1 MVAVVCIMLI
11 LFGIVASSLTGF
23 ARARKVRNSVERVA
37 TVLHVARSKAISDNA
52 IYHIRVEN
60 RGPDNQWI
68 SIYRFPK
75 ASDALRAA
83 TETDVQAIKGT
94 DGVTTDWNPRS
105 TQGNYSN
112 YRVEAQGL
120 EPGVYFETTY
130 YPLLCNPPVGVKGVW
145 DRSKGR
151 PTAQGTLHS
160 DPGTLYYDPHNTK
173 LPYPAIGDQNL
184 VPKVSTATPTAL
196 VLSFMPDGTAS
207 GPALLFIRDE
217 TNLGWV
223 QVWKG
228 GLIRSGDITA
238 PGDFAAS
245 GL

>member
-1 MVAVVCIMLI
+1 MIIVVVIMLI

-23 ARARKVRNSVERVA
+23 ARARKVRNSIERVA

-52 IYHIRVEN
+52 IYHVRVEN

-75 ASDALRAA
+75 ASDALKAVSEA
-83 TETDVQAIKGT
+83 DVQAIKGP
-94 DGVTTDWNPRS
+94 DGVTTGWNPS
-105 TQGNYSN
+105 SKQKHPVTGQEYSN

-130 YPLLCNPPVGVKGVW
+130 SPILGANGLW
-145 DRSKGR
+145 DSFKGR
-151 PTAQGTLHS
+151 PTAQATLHP
-160 DPGTLYYDPHNTK
+160 DPGTLYYDPPK
-173 LPYPAIGDQNL
+173 YPIAGGDQNL
-184 VPKVSTATPTAL
+184 LPKKSTSTPQAI

-207 GPALLFIRDE
+207 DNVLLFIRDE
-217 TNLGWV
+217 TGLSWV

-238 PGDFAAS
+238 PGDFAAN